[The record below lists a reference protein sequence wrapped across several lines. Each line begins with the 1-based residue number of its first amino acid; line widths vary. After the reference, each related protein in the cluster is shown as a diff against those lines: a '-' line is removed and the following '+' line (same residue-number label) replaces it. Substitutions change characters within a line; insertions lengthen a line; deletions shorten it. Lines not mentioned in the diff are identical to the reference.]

1 MEKEVLITTDVV
13 ASIAA
18 LAAVEADGVHS
29 TIGSFTNEIAG
40 KLGVK
45 NLKKGVKA
53 VITDNEVSL
62 DMNIVMKYGY
72 NIMKTCRQIQE
83 KVATAVESMTG
94 LKVIEVN
101 IRIADVA
108 IEKD

>member
-1 MEKEVLITTDVV
+1 M
-13 ASIAA
+13 
-18 LAAVEADGVHS
+18 
-29 TIGSFTNEIAG
+29 IAG
-40 KLGVK
+40 TLGVK